1 MKWLAVLFLSL
12 STLTACD
19 QGTTGRQMIAYDV
32 AGAPEAEPTF
42 VDDRGWTITL
52 TLAELSFGP
61 LVFCS
66 HQPTFLKSD
75 SLTDC
80 GQVLGELGAAATWDL
95 LAVGDSPLGTLAGI
109 TGRIHS
115 AQYDF
120 GWNWPSGQAAPLWHG
135 EAGATSLSI
144 AGTATQ
150 GGVTHA
156 FDFTLDVEPRGAGLY
171 TVAGLAAEGAPDATT
186 AEVVLTAS
194 ARKILRYIDFDLLA
208 EQAEPFT
215 LVPGSALENQLRLGL
230 TTGTPVTFTWR

>member
-1 MKWLAVLFLSL
+1 MRWLPILTLSL
-12 STLTACD
+12 SLLVACD
-19 QGTTGRQMIAYDV
+19 QGSTGQQMIAYEV
-32 AGAPEAEPTF
+32 AGAPEASTGF
-42 VDDRGWTITL
+42 VDDRGWEITL
-52 TLAELSFGP
+52 TRAELSVGP

-80 GQVLGELGAAATWDL
+80 GQVLGEWGAAATWDL
-95 LAVGDSPLGTLAGI
+95 LADGNSPLGTLSGI
-109 TGRIHS
+109 TGQIHS

-120 GWNWPSGQAAPLWHG
+120 GWNWPSGQAAPLWRG
-135 EAGATSLSI
+135 EAGAASLSI
-144 AGTATQ
+144 AGTATK
-150 GGVTHA
+150 GAVTHA

-171 TVAGLAAEGAPDATT
+171 TVAGLAAEGTPDATT

-194 ARKILRYIDFDLLA
+194 ARKILRYIDFDRLE

-215 LVPGSALENQLRLGL
+215 LTPGSALENQLRLGL

>member
-1 MKWLAVLFLSL
+1 MKWLAILTFSL
-12 STLTACD
+12 STLAACD
-19 QGTTGRQMIAYDV
+19 QGSTGREMIEYDV
-32 AGAPEAEPTF
+32 AGAPEAAPTF
-42 VDDRGWTITL
+42 TDDRGWEITL
-52 TLAELSFGP
+52 TRAELTFGP

-95 LAVGDSPLGTLAGI
+95 LADDDVPLGRLTGI
-109 TGRIHS
+109 TGQIHS

-120 GWNWPSGQAAPLWHG
+120 GWNWPSGLGSPLWRG
-135 EAGATSLSI
+135 EAGAASLTL
-144 AGTATQ
+144 AGTAAK

-156 FDFTLDVEPRGAGLY
+156 FDFTLDAEPRAAGLY
-171 TVAGLAAEGAPDATT
+171 TVAGLAAEGSPSTATT
-186 AEVVLTAS
+186 RVTLATS
-194 ARKILRYIDFDLLA
+194 TRKFLRYIDFDLLE